1 LVGLGN
7 SFESQAKHLIRT
19 YRDGI
24 YGTGQKAHLEAA
36 CCVFLVARHNNRP
49 LTITEVAKAVPTELS
64 KLGSILRKV
73 AKKLGFQESTLHLS
87 SEQYSSFIE
96 RLCRDTI
103 ISSLNEREV
112 CDLAEKFVK
121 IAEQDSLITGRKP
134 AAIYSAALILA
145 FEVKGEKPQIYIK
158 QCAASLQIGEST
170 IKNRIKELKRLLVKI
185 GKSLPWGSS
194 IKESTIIKHIPKV
207 LELYDLQQ
215 KLSNKQ
221 SQKFPQTIPPLTVP
235 SSPLSP
241 GLLGKRKDPFS
252 PDDERRH
259 ISCDPSLESIQ
270 VLNDPVVT
278 GIPTDPQSLRTLP
291 PAYIKAVALREKR
304 RQKLINAS
312 KHLDNLLNGNHSIL
326 STNKT
331 NTTKEN
337 NCTQDFD
344 TEDLVLQKLLLA
356 GIPPHLL
363 LSVPIRSLQEYSQ
376 GIPLLRSHGLDI
388 NSSELSEKDITDQ
401 EISSL
406 LNTPEEMHFLEMMEK
421 KLENIQK

>member
-1 LVGLGN
+1 
-7 SFESQAKHLIRT
+7 
-19 YRDGI
+19 
-24 YGTGQKAHLEAA
+24 
-36 CCVFLVARHNNRP
+36 
-49 LTITEVAKAVPTELS
+49 
-64 KLGSILRKV
+64 
-73 AKKLGFQESTLHLS
+73 LGFQESTLHLS
-87 SEQYSSFIE
+87 SEQYNSFIE

-103 ISSLNEREV
+103 INGLNEREV

-145 FEVKGEKPQIYIK
+145 FEVKGEKPQPYIK
-158 QCAASLQIGEST
+158 RCATSLQIGEST

-185 GKSLPWGSS
+185 GKGLPWGST
-194 IKESTIIKHIPKV
+194 IKESTIIKHVPRV

-215 KLSNKQ
+215 KLSLKTQPPNL
-221 SQKFPQTIPPLTVP
+221 PPTIPPLAV
-235 SSPLSP
+235 SSLSP
-241 GLLGKRKDPFS
+241 ILGKRKDPFS
-252 PDDERRH
+252 PE
-259 ISCDPSLESIQ
+259 PSPPSYPTMDSLDSMDSIQ
-270 VLNDPVVT
+270 ALNDPIIT

-312 KHLDNLLNGNHSIL
+312 KHLDNLLKCENIP
-326 STNKT
+326 TKT
-331 NTTKEN
+331 IEN
-337 NCTQDFD
+337 CVQQDFD

-421 KLENIQK
+421 KLESCDERDFSLCPKKTKLEHTNSIDTKSDSISVLNVSIIYDGR